1 LIAFSFVVSVSAV
14 NINPVT
20 MEPLTYYT
28 DSSLVELKLNLNELH
43 TNVDYNFSYNATPF
57 LSFYTKTECDRSED
71 VGCTV
76 YLDKNFIGIG
86 STVTSGW
93 VSVIFKLN
101 SPSDRLFDIFTYDL
115 LLENETDINGPLTK
129 TFSPLSG
136 KPTFDVELIDMN
148 SDESSTEFP
157 KNHRA
162 QVVVKNLNDNEDD
175 IGGEYVK
182 CVYNVVGKS
191 ITGQVVGTTPATEIN
206 LGSFDMTNL
215 GSAGTYTLNVKC
227 YDRTDNAYFGEEN
240 VEFSFLDQQPTAT
253 LSFTPETVYP
263 DTSVS
268 CSATGSDVDDPD
280 YIFSFA
286 YSWLLGST
294 EKSDVNVLNCST
306 ARL

>member
-1 LIAFSFVVSVSAV
+1 MVTYSFAEINVSSS
-14 NINPVT
+14 IIPS
-20 MEPLTYYT
+20 TYYEDT
-28 DSSLVELKLNLNELH
+28 EDINLVFSIDGGESGNYSLELNTYPEGFQVFGDKLNYCNPICFNYSSDKYIFMNWNSGVIKYKLTLQGASSSGGTINYTLDGGENPISN
-43 TNVDYNFSYNATPF
+43 T
-57 LSFYTKTECDRSED
+57 LS
-71 VGCTV
+71 
-76 YLDKNFIGIG
+76 
-86 STVTSGW
+86 
-93 VSVIFKLN
+93 
-101 SPSDRLFDIFTYDL
+101 
-115 LLENETDINGPLTK
+115 
-129 TFSPLSG
+129 FSPLSG

-240 VEFSFLDQQPTAT
+240 VEFSFLDQQPTAS